1 MRQSTPTPKA
11 TSNVAGAVAGSAAAA
26 STANGGLTVV
36 LPARPALQ
44 AIQAIQARTQKQ
56 LPLKRGR
63 KVAFRVPGE
72 NGKALASPPIT
83 DGSGYEEA
91 GWILAT
97 IYGVEKNG
105 K

>member
-1 MRQSTPTPKA
+1 
-11 TSNVAGAVAGSAAAA
+11 VAGTAAGGAAAA
-26 STANGGLTVV
+26 SAANLTVV
-36 LPARPALQ
+36 LPARPVN
-44 AIQAIQARTQKQ
+44 QAIQARTHKQ

-63 KVAFRVPGE
+63 RVAFRVPRE

-97 IYGVEKNG
+97 IHGVEKGG

>member
-1 MRQSTPTPKA
+1 
-11 TSNVAGAVAGSAAAA
+11 VF
-26 STANGGLTVV
+26 
-36 LPARPALQ
+36 
-44 AIQAIQARTQKQ
+44 QAIQARTQKQ
-56 LPLKRGR
+56 LPLKPGR

-72 NGKALASPPIT
+72 DGKAPPIT

-97 IYGVEKNG
+97 IHGVEKNG